1 MNSKTEKY
9 TMEYLLELLSGYQY
23 YSKTQINYIYHNLNG
38 NEEEAKYYLF
48 LFKEEQK
55 PINDAFN
62 KLQNKE

>member
-1 MNSKTEKY
+1 MNTKTEKY

-23 YSKTQINYIYHNLNG
+23 YSRNQVNYVYHNLNG
-38 NEEEAKYYLF
+38 NEEEAKYYLQ
-48 LFKEEQK
+48 LFNEEQK

>member
-1 MNSKTEKY
+1 MNTKIEKY

-23 YSKTQINYIYHNLNG
+23 YSRNQVNYVYHNLNG
-38 NEEEAKYYLF
+38 NEEEAKYYLQ
-48 LFKEEQK
+48 LFNEEQK